1 MSLLTLDKLKDK
13 RFYATEKAIFHS
25 VAGGATKEIE
35 MITVTAKISR
45 ATFYRHH
52 EAAHTIEG
60 DYERLVEMWVRG
72 LVKRMSAS
80 SNGQKKVGA
89 NNNSKRG
96 LGVGSSD
103 VRILRKVY
111 FELLFFMYKHRELFS
126 YFLMR
131 ENTRVYSKIIKE
143 AKPLVMNIWRAARWM
158 EGVYE
163 IYAGEVVGVMVR
175 WGMDGFPEEEM
186 MEALD
191 NIMYLT
197 VTAKERLGRFAR

>member
-13 RFYATEKAIFHS
+13 RFYETEKAIFHS

-52 EAAHTIEG
+52 EAVYMIEN
-60 DYERLVEMWVRG
+60 DYEELVEMWVRG

-80 SNGQKKVGA
+80 SNGRKKVGA

-96 LGVGSSD
+96 LGVGNSD
-103 VRILRKVY
+103 VGILRKVY
-111 FELLFFMYKHRELFS
+111 FELLLFMYKHRELFS

-143 AKPLVMNIWRAARWM
+143 AKPLVMNAWRAARWT

-191 NIMYLT
+191 NIIYLT
-197 VTAKERLGRFAR
+197 VTAKGRLGRFAR